1 MVEKISYKRL
11 VYESV
16 DDKSLTKVAS
26 QKFDGKKVSGSNG
39 LSIFIKVSQF

>member
-1 MVEKISYKRL
+1 MVEKISHERL

-26 QKFDGKKVSGSNG
+26 QNLTEKRFQAVKA
-39 LSIFIKVSQF
+39 